1 MTTYHVIPLIST
13 KGLLLFYHFLK
24 AQTVLLL
31 SANFPFLA
39 QILMISHR
47 KKITLTFTNTW
58 RLFSLEIITL
68 YVKKYNKKQTFAIC
82 CGFCIIGRPFTGL
95 RSQTFENRLKIVSCD
110 HGFKK
115 PMSNTRACLTM
126 PNFIS
131 VLNSHFRHFNLLIPY
146 S

>member
-13 KGLLLFYHFLK
+13 KGLYLFYHFLN

-47 KKITLTFTNTW
+47 KKITLTLTNTW

-68 YVKKYNKKQTFAIC
+68 YVKKIQ
-82 CGFCIIGRPFTGL
+82 
-95 RSQTFENRLKIVSCD
+95 
-110 HGFKK
+110 
-115 PMSNTRACLTM
+115 
-126 PNFIS
+126 
-131 VLNSHFRHFNLLIPY
+131 
-146 S
+146 